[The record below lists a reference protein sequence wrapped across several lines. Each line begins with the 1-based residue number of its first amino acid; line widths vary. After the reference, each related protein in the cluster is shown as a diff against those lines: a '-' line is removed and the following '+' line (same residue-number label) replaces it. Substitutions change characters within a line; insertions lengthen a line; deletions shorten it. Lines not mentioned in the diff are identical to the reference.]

1 MLMRSLSDTL
11 QRLQRYRA
19 NSVMDAGPSRLK
31 RLEIVD
37 PNPGNLLGWYYA
49 PENGDRSCPL
59 ALVVV
64 LHGCTQTAAGYD
76 AGSGWSKLANEFGF
90 AVLFPE
96 QSRQNNP
103 NLCFNWFSDNDI
115 ERDRGEVR
123 SIREMID
130 RMISD
135 HGIDPTRVFIT
146 GLSAGG
152 AMANAMLAAYPEVFS
167 GGAII
172 AGLPYGVASTVL
184 EAFDR
189 MRGHGLPSHERLQER
204 LRSASTHVGPWP
216 TISVWHGTADK
227 TVDELNARAI
237 IEQWKVMHEVSDR
250 PVRSDAID
258 GQEQYTW
265 TDKTGADVIQLHRIG
280 GMGHG
285 TPIDTSSGYGS
296 KAPYMLDV
304 GISSTEHIARSWG
317 LTPSFERR
325 VQPDARATTSKET
338 GSDDRK
344 EVTNYVQDV
353 IENALRSAGL
363 MR

>member
-1 MLMRSLSDTL
+1 MRSLSDTL
-11 QRLQRYRA
+11 QRLQRYR
-19 NSVMDAGPSRLK
+19 NIPVMDAAPTRLTQ
-31 RLEIVD
+31 LEIASA
-37 PNPGNLLGWYYA
+37 NPGNLLGWYYA
-49 PENGDRSCPL
+49 PENGDRSGPL

-64 LHGCTQTAAGYD
+64 LHGCTQTVAGYD
-76 AGSGWSKLANEFGF
+76 AGSGWSKLADEFGF

-103 NLCFNWFSDNDI
+103 NLCFNWFSESDI

-130 RMISD
+130 TMVSD
-135 HGIDPTRVFIT
+135 HGIDPARVFIT

-172 AGLPYGVASTVL
+172 AGLPYGVASTVP

-189 MRGHGLPSHERLQER
+189 MRGHGLPSHQRLQER
-204 LRSASTHVGPWP
+204 LRSASPHVGPWP

-237 IEQWKVMHEVSDR
+237 IEQWKAMHEVGDQ
-250 PVRSDAID
+250 PARSDAMD
-258 GQEQYTW
+258 GHEHHIW
-265 TDKTGADVIQLHRIG
+265 TNRAGADAIELHRIR

-285 TPIDTSSGYGS
+285 TPIDTSSGYGAR
-296 KAPYMLDV
+296 APYMLDV
-304 GISSTEHIARSWG
+304 GVSSTEHIARSWG

-325 VQPDARATTSKET
+325 VQPDGRATTSNEI

-344 EVTNYVQDV
+344 DVTNYVQDV
-353 IENALRSAGL
+353 IESALRSAGL

>member
-1 MLMRSLSDTL
+1 MRSLSDTL
-11 QRLQRYRA
+11 QRLQRYRTH
-19 NSVMDAGPSRLK
+19 SVMDAGPTRLK

-49 PENGDRSCPL
+49 PENDDRSGLL

-76 AGSGWSKLANEFGF
+76 AASGWSKLADEFGF

-103 NLCFNWFSDNDI
+103 NLCFNWFSENDI

-130 RMISD
+130 TMVSD

-152 AMANAMLAAYPEVFS
+152 AMANAMLATYPEVFC

-172 AGLPYGVASTVL
+172 AGLPYGVASSVP

-189 MRGHGLPSHERLQER
+189 MRGHGLPSNQRLQER
-204 LRSASTHVGPWP
+204 LRSASTHGGPWP

-237 IEQWKVMHEVSDR
+237 IEQWKVMQEVADR
-250 PVRSDAID
+250 PARSDAID
-258 GQEQYTW
+258 GHEHYTW
-265 TDKTGADVIQLHRIG
+265 TNRAGADAIELHRIG

-285 TPIDTSSGYGS
+285 TPIDTSSGCGS
-296 KAPYMLDV
+296 QAPYMLDV

-317 LTPSFERR
+317 LMPSFERR
-325 VQPDARATTSKET
+325 VQPDARPTASNET
-338 GSDDRK
+338 VSDDRK
-344 EVTNYVQDV
+344 EVANYVQDV

>member
-1 MLMRSLSDTL
+1 MRSLSDTL
-11 QRLQRYRA
+11 QRLQRYRT
-19 NSVMDAGPSRLK
+19 SPVMDAGPTRLK
-31 RLEIVD
+31 RLEIATA
-37 PNPGNLLGWYYA
+37 NPGNLLGWYHA
-49 PENGDRSCPL
+49 PENVDRSGPF

-76 AGSGWSKLANEFGF
+76 AGSGWSKLADEFGF

-103 NLCFNWFSDNDI
+103 SLCFNWFSENDI
-115 ERDRGEVR
+115 ERGRGEVR

-130 RMISD
+130 TMVSD
-135 HGIDPTRVFIT
+135 HGIDLTRVFIT

-172 AGLPYGVASTVL
+172 AGLPYGVASSVP

-227 TVDELNARAI
+227 TVDESNARAI
-237 IEQWKVMHEVSDR
+237 IEQWKAMHEVADR
-250 PVRSDAID
+250 PARSDAMD
-258 GQEQYTW
+258 GHEHHIW
-265 TDKTGADVIQLHRIG
+265 TNGAGADVIELHRIG

-296 KAPYMLDV
+296 QAPYMLNV
-304 GISSTEHIARSWG
+304 GVSSTEHIARSWG

-325 VQPDARATTSKET
+325 VQPDARATTSNET

-344 EVTNYVQDV
+344 DVTNYVQDV
-353 IENALRSAGL
+353 IESALRSAGL

>member
-1 MLMRSLSDTL
+1 MRSLSDTL
-11 QRLQRYRA
+11 QRLQRYRT
-19 NSVMDAGPSRLK
+19 SPVMDAGPTRLT
-31 RLEIVD
+31 RLEIANA
-37 PNPGNLLGWYYA
+37 NPGNLFGWYYA
-49 PENGDRSCPL
+49 PESGDRSGLL

-76 AGSGWSKLANEFGF
+76 AGSGWSKLADEYGF

-115 ERDRGEVR
+115 ERGRGEVR

-130 RMISD
+130 TMVSD
-135 HGIDPTRVFIT
+135 HGIDSTRVFIT

-172 AGLPYGVASTVL
+172 AGLPYGVASTVPD
-184 EAFDR
+184 AFDR
-189 MRGHGLPSHERLQER
+189 MRGHGLPSHQRLQER
-204 LRSASTHVGPWP
+204 LRSASPHVGPWP

-237 IEQWKVMHEVSDR
+237 IEQWKAIHEVGDR
-250 PVRSDAID
+250 PARSDAMD
-258 GQEQYTW
+258 GHEHHIW
-265 TDKTGADVIQLHRIG
+265 TNRAGADAIELHRIG

-285 TPIDTSSGYGS
+285 TPIDTSSGYGVQ
-296 KAPYMLDV
+296 APYMLDV
-304 GISSTEHIARSWG
+304 GVSSTEHIARSWG

-325 VQPDARATTSKET
+325 VQLDARATTSNET
-338 GSDDRK
+338 RSDDRK
-344 EVTNYVQDV
+344 DVTNYVQDV
-353 IENALRSAGL
+353 IESALRSAGL
-363 MR
+363 IR